1 MDGEE
6 SYSRTET
13 TGARLDRNFAELLQE
28 LRVAQTGVQ
37 IIFAFLLSVP
47 FQQRFTVL
55 THGQRGIYIFTLVTA
70 ALSVIFFTAPAAMH
84 RVLFREGVKDFIV
97 RYTALLLSA
106 GLTTLG
112 VTVLG
117 GVVLVLDVLVG
128 PSVAFATGGALAVMA
143 LVLWLVIPFWRRSK
157 TPSAKADRDA
167 RPDRRTG

>member
-1 MDGEE
+1 MADEQH
-6 SYSRTET
+6 YSRTET
-13 TGARLDRNFAELLQE
+13 TGARLDRNFNELLQE

-55 THGQRGIYIFTLVTA
+55 TNGQRGIYIFTLVMA
-70 ALSVIFFTAPAAMH
+70 ALSVILFTAPAAMH

-97 RYTALLLSA
+97 RYTSILLSV
-106 GLTTLG
+106 GLGTLG

-128 PSVAFATGGALAVMA
+128 PAVAFPTGASLAMVA
-143 LVLWLVIPFWRRSK
+143 LVLWLAIPFWRRSK
-157 TPSAKADRDA
+157 TPPGKTDRDVL
-167 RPDRRTG
+167 PG